1 MTTLQVRA
9 IKNARLEMERA
20 RKQMQRVRLQET
32 RYRGLPTVSDN
43 KQSSEVHG
51 TFTYRGNT
59 YTK

>member
-9 IKNARLEMERA
+9 IEHARLEMERA

-32 RYRGLPTVSDN
+32 RYRGLPTVSEGT
-43 KQSSEVHG
+43 QPVEVHG
-51 TFTYRGNT
+51 TFVYRGHT